1 MVMSNPFVE
10 KVEEKEAEKK
20 NSGKKPLT
28 NDVKEPIEFQK
39 ADVEVEELPKTE
51 IEQPPQG
58 GKQAEGGE
66 VVVDEEEFSLDD
78 SKNICQAMWNIPSV
92 IFGEHLILEESQ
104 TNGFAKQFH
113 IYCVKKGV
121 NPFEYLFDEFGLVI
135 AALPIVQYMRT
146 EHTKF
151 KEIKEKTKRDKERE
165 GEEDEN

>member
-1 MVMSNPFVE
+1 
-10 KVEEKEAEKK
+10 
-20 NSGKKPLT
+20 
-28 NDVKEPIEFQK
+28 
-39 ADVEVEELPKTE
+39 
-51 IEQPPQG
+51 
-58 GKQAEGGE
+58 
-66 VVVDEEEFSLDD
+66 
-78 SKNICQAMWNIPSV
+78 MWNIPSV